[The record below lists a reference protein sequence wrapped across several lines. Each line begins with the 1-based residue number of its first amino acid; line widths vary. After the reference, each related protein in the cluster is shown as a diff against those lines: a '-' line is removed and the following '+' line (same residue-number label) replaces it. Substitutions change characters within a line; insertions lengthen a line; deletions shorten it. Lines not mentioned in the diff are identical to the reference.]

1 VTEIKFCG
9 MTRAVDV
16 AAAVALGAQYVGCI
30 FAGGPRH
37 RTWSQAVE
45 LFAAVPQGTST
56 RRVGVFAA
64 GGPGP
69 HESTAAAV
77 PIDVVQ
83 MHGDADPAA
92 LAEVRRSSGRAVWAV
107 MRCAGGRLPPEAA
120 TAWDAAD
127 GLLLD
132 ANVPGVLGGTGVTL
146 PWESLAAEMTRL
158 APGGRPPRR
167 LVLAGGLTPD
177 NVGRAIALLRPDV
190 VDVSSG
196 IERAPGIKDAARMRA
211 FVDAVRAADGVV
223 APPAP
228 ASPPAPPP
236 PLRH

>member
-9 MTRAVDV
+9 MTRAADV

-45 LFAAVPQGTST
+45 LFAAIPERAAT
-56 RRVGVFAA
+56 RRVGVFTA
-64 GGPGP
+64 GGPAP
-69 HESTAAAV
+69 HESTAATV
-77 PIDVVQ
+77 PLDVVQ

-92 LAEVRRSSGRAVWAV
+92 LAEVRRRTGHEVWAV

-120 TAWDAAD
+120 SAWDAAD

-146 PWESLAAEMTRL
+146 PWDSLSAELARL
-158 APGGRPPRR
+158 APSGRPRR
-167 LVLAGGLTPD
+167 QLILAGGLTPD

-196 IERAPGIKDAARMRA
+196 IEHAPGIKDPARMAA
-211 FVDAVRAADGVV
+211 FVDAVRAADASV

-228 ASPPAPPP
+228 ASPPTPPL